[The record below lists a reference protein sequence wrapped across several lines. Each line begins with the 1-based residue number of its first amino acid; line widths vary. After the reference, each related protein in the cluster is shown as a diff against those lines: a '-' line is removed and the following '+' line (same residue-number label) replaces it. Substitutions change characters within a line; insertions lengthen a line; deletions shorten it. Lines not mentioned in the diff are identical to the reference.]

1 MTRAWGPAYAERT
14 LVQTMLGSAECA
26 PQRQKC
32 RRKDFPNKAAPSPP
46 DGRGTSTRSRDS
58 AMWRGWSGPHI
69 ESPLSGFR
77 RPRPHLGAADRPSRH
92 QPFTHARMRPGQ
104 CERSARFHWG
114 RTLPGTMTFGR
125 PPGHRPATT
134 TCTREPDHMSTA
146 RALRDDPWPSTPERA
161 RAALALV
168 RVVER
173 ARTRREPER
182 TPTPPAPRPR
192 RTRAQSR

>member
-32 RRKDFPNKAAPSPP
+32 RRKDFPNKAVPSLPP
-46 DGRGTSTRSRDS
+46 VRGTSARSSDS
-58 AMWRGWSGPHI
+58 ATRRDGSGPCI

-77 RPRPHLGAADRPSRH
+77 RPRPHLGAADRPANR
-92 QPFTHARMRPGQ
+92 QLLTLTRMQPGQ

-114 RTLPGTMTFGR
+114 RTLPGTMTPGR

-182 TPTPPAPRPR
+182 TPAPPAPRPR